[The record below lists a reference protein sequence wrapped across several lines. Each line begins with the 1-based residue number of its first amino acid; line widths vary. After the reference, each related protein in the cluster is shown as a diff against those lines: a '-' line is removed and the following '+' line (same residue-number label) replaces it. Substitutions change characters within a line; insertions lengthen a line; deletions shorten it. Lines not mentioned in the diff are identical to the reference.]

1 MNQPDPQQYPAS
13 GPPRLASSG
22 PPGKQA
28 TIGRL
33 AALAGVGFLMAA
45 LAGELVIGPF
55 PRPDT
60 PTSQLVSFYNAHHA
74 QVQLGGILLAISGV
88 FFVLLGTAVWAR
100 IQQRAAN
107 SLLAGLAMIG
117 TALVAVTTLATAGV
131 YGVLGDIGG
140 QHAIAPAAL
149 QAWHIMGSDGSLA
162 DSASTFLFLIAV
174 AGAGILATAM
184 PRWLAWSALVLAIL
198 QLLPDQVGF
207 LASLVILAWTAAAGI
222 SMLFARQARAAEP
235 GLAQRPLARS
245 MTGSPAT

>member
-1 MNQPDPQQYPAS
+1 MNQPAPQYPAS
-13 GPPRLASSG
+13 GPPRLASDS
-22 PPGKQA
+22 PPVKQA
-28 TIGRL
+28 AIGRL
-33 AALAGVGFLMAA
+33 AALAGVGFLIAS
-45 LAGELVIGPF
+45 LAGDLVIGPF

-60 PTSQLVSFYNAHHA
+60 PASQLVSFYNAHHA
-74 QVQLGGILLAISGV
+74 QVQLGGILLAVSGV
-88 FFVLLGTAVWAR
+88 FFVLFGTAVWAR

-107 SLLAGLAMIG
+107 PLLAGLAMIG
-117 TALVAVTTLATAGV
+117 TALVAATTLASAGV

-162 DSASTFLFLIAV
+162 DSASTFVFLIAV

-184 PRWLAWSALVLAIL
+184 PRWLAWPALVLAIL

-222 SMLFARQARAAEP
+222 SMLFARQAQAAESGP
-235 GLAQRPLARS
+235 AQQSLARS